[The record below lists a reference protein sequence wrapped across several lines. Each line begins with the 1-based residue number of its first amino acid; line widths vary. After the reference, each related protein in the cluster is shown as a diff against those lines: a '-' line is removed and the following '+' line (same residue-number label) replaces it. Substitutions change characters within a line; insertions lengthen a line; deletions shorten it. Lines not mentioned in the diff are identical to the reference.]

1 MLGNDSF
8 LGRRANVLRA
18 LGTSGA
24 AHAGPAIERYLE
36 GDDIASAAIAL
47 ADLNYEPAYQR
58 LLRMI
63 PRPRDIDFSTPS
75 VANET
80 AYMNRT
86 AAVRAIGR
94 YGRPDAAAALMT
106 IIEDPMDDR
115 RLRQN
120 AGFALGA
127 IATEDVA
134 RQILEKLRNA
144 ELDEVAKRYYVAALW
159 QRPSR
164 ALTNDL
170 LDLIANATT
179 HPDVKR
185 AAALAVGYAADPAAD
200 DRIAQLID
208 DANNV
213 REAAFITVLG
223 GSEAHARA
231 LLGKLANNTELQQV
245 ILFTMRDDETNSFNL
260 VTRSA
265 FESGQIWRR
274 LSVAHILNEGE
285 GTNRHGYV
293 WTHVID
299 RLRAGWDGHDGM
311 TPRQIRLQLWE
322 ALRGEDAARRVLVAR
337 VLATMDERGLL
348 MAARDQGG
356 PGSEEAR
363 AELRTLNSAQAQGAA
378 PAAR

>member
-1 MLGNDSF
+1 M
-8 LGRRANVLRA
+8 
-18 LGTSGA
+18 
-24 AHAGPAIERYLE
+24 
-36 GDDIASAAIAL
+36 
-47 ADLNYEPAYQR
+47 
-58 LLRMI
+58 RMI
-63 PRPRDIDFSTPS
+63 PRPRDTDFSTPS

-94 YGRPDAAAALMT
+94 YGRAEAAEALMT
-106 IIEDPMDDR
+106 IIEDPLDDR

-127 IATEDVA
+127 LATEDVL
-134 RQILEKLRNA
+134 RQVIEKLRNP
-144 ELDEVAKRYYVAALW
+144 ELDEVAKRYYVVTLW

-164 ALTNDL
+164 AITNDL
-170 LDLIANATT
+170 LELINNEVT

-185 AAALAVGYAADPAAD
+185 AAALAVGYGADPAVD
-200 DRIAQLID
+200 DRVRQLLD
-208 DANNV
+208 DPNTV
-213 REAAFITVLG
+213 REGAFITVLG
-223 GSEAHARA
+223 GSDANAR
-231 LLGKLANNTELQQV
+231 LLLQKLDGNAELQQ
-245 ILFTMRDDETNSFNL
+245 IITFTIRDDETNSFNL

-285 GTNRHGYV
+285 GSNRHGYV

-299 RLRAGWDGHDGM
+299 RLRAGWDGQDGM
-311 TPRQIRLQLWE
+311 TPREIRLALQE
-322 ALRGEDAARRVLVAR
+322 ALRGDDAERRTLVAR
-337 VLATMDERGLL
+337 VLSTMDERGLL

-363 AELRTLNSAQAQGAA
+363 AELRRLTAGPSQ
-378 PAAR
+378 PTP